1 MIHLRNCM
9 TFAEMAERA
18 QSKLNTNGSTKDR
31 SPFNITGILIVQ
43 MYIQIYMRIEPIHS
57 VAFVQRF

>member
-1 MIHLRNCM
+1 M
-9 TFAEMAERA
+9 TFAEMAERT
-18 QSKLNTNGSTKDR
+18 QSKINTNGSTKDR